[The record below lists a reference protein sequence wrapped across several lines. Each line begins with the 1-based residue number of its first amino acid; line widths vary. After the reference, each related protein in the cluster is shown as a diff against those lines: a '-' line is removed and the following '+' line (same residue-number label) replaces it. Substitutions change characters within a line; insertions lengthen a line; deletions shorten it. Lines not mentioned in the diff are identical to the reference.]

1 MQPYENAIQSVNHV
15 AYRCRDAEETRHF
28 YEDVL
33 GLRLSS
39 TLWLKATLTGRPVN
53 LLHIFFEM
61 GDNSFVAFFDVPDE
75 YDKALFPERSDFDL
89 HVAMNVEDME
99 TLLAYKER
107 LTKAGYHVRGPSDH
121 GFLQSIY
128 THDPN
133 GYVVELTWKTDK
145 YDGIMSE
152 HVNNAHEILKKW
164 QKAKEPV
171 AAE

>member
-1 MQPYENAIQSVNHV
+1 MKPYENAIRSVNHV
-15 AYRCRDAEETRHF
+15 AYRCRDAEETRQF

-39 TLWLKATLTGRPVN
+39 TLWLKQTLTDRSVN

-61 GDNSFVAFFDVPDE
+61 GDNSFVAFFDVPNEYKDE
-75 YDKALFPERSDFDL
+75 MFPERSDFDL
-89 HVAMNVEDME
+89 HIAMNVEDME
-99 TLLAYKER
+99 TLLAYRER
-107 LTKAGYHVRGPSDH
+107 LTEAGYHVRGPSDH
-121 GFLQSIY
+121 GFLKSIY

-145 YDGIMSE
+145 YDEIMDD
-152 HVNNAHEILKKW
+152 HVDNAHKILREW
-164 QKAKEPV
+164 QEDKALL

>member
-1 MQPYENAIQSVNHV
+1 MQPYTNEIQGLNHA

-61 GDNSFVAFFDVPDE
+61 GDGSFIAFFDVPDE
-75 YDKALFPERSDFDL
+75 YDDAMFPERSDFDL

-99 TLLAYKER
+99 TLLSYKER

-128 THDPN
+128 AHDPN

-145 YDGIMSE
+145 YDEIMTD
-152 HVNNAHEILKKW
+152 HVANAHDILKEW
-164 QKAKEPV
+164 QKEKELV
-171 AAE
+171 AAG

>member
-1 MQPYENAIQSVNHV
+1 MMPYKNAIQSVNHV

-39 TLWLKATLTGRPVN
+39 ALWLKATLTGRPVN

-61 GDNSFVAFFDVPDE
+61 DDNSFVAFFDVPDE
-75 YDKALFPERSDFDL
+75 YDEAMFPKRSDFDL
-89 HVAMNVEDME
+89 HVAMNVANLE
-99 TLLAYKER
+99 TLLAYKKK
-107 LTKAGYHVRGPSDH
+107 LTEAGYHVRGPSDH

-145 YDGIMSE
+145 YDKIMSD
-152 HVNNAHEILKKW
+152 HVGNAHDILKDW
-164 QKAKEPV
+164 QKEKQHGP
-171 AAE
+171 AE

>member
-1 MQPYENAIQSVNHV
+1 MTTYENAIQSVNHV
-15 AYRCRDAEETRHF
+15 AYRCRDAEETRQF

-39 TLWLKATLTGRPVN
+39 TLWLKQTLTDRPVN

-61 GDNSFVAFFDVPDE
+61 DDNSFVAFFDVPNE
-75 YDKALFPERSDFDL
+75 YDPAMFPERSDFDL
-89 HVAMNVEDME
+89 HIAMNVADMD
-99 TLLAYKER
+99 TLLSYKER

-133 GYVVELTWKTDK
+133 GYVVELTWKTDQ
-145 YDGIMSE
+145 YDEIMTE
-152 HVNNAHEILKKW
+152 HVENAHEILQAW
-164 QKAKEPV
+164 QKDKSLA